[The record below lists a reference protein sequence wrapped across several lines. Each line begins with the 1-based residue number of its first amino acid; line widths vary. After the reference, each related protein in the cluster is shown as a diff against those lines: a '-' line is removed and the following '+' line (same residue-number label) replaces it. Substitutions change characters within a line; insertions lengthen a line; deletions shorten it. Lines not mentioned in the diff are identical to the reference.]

1 MHSWISQFTWDP
13 PNRGCLSPFMA
24 TRWWLNL
31 NMVRD
36 TEPQSKKKNR
46 NQSSRN
52 IRLVLYTCCLGTKC
66 VVCEGDDA
74 DLSHLLLI
82 YCTRLPHGRKGTR
95 RRIPWI
101 YTEISRRHSWIR
113 INPWHLEWTYLSVP
127 SPQRA
132 STFLT
137 ISPHNE
143 ILRRWPIFHWLSS
156 PSLLQVQV
164 LSRWLLMTGRVS
176 RDKKSFSRPT
186 RISVMIW
193 GGLGVAYTFVSPP
206 CVCGLLI
213 SGICVPA
220 TDFYGTSCYDW
231 GENEDTEVSRQPR
244 YEILVISIFYSS
256 GNAIHGQGLLSAK
269 TYSERLQD
277 RWHAIWKKILDW
289 K

>member
-1 MHSWISQFTWDP
+1 
-13 PNRGCLSPFMA
+13 
-24 TRWWLNL
+24 
-31 NMVRD
+31 MVRN
-36 TEPQSKKKNR
+36 TEPQNKEKNR
-46 NQSSRN
+46 NQRSRN
-52 IRLVLYTCCLGTKC
+52 IRLYYLLAVWEPNVHCMWGRY
-66 VVCEGDDA
+66 A

-82 YCTRLPHGRKGTR
+82 YCTRLPHGRKGT

-137 ISPHNE
+137 ISHHNE
-143 ILRRWPIFHWLSS
+143 ILRPWPIFRWLSS
-156 PSLLQVQV
+156 PSPLQVQV
-164 LSRWLLMTGRVS
+164 FSKSLLMTGRVS

-186 RISVMIW
+186 RISVTIW
-193 GGLGVAYTFVSPP
+193 GGLGVAYTFVSALR
-206 CVCGLLI
+206 VSGLLI

-244 YEILVISIFYSS
+244 YEIPVISIFYSS
-256 GNAIHGQGLLSAK
+256 GNAIHGQGLLSTK

-277 RWHAIWKKILDW
+277 RWHTIWKKILDW